1 MKIGNTTTRI
11 VVWTLT
17 GSILTTSCTNG
28 NMYALE
34 EMESSV
40 NEKDLNK
47 QLHVI
52 HIQLTKEQQIYLSK
66 LFNLS
71 DKIVKDRKFAKNFL
85 ANPKLYFHD
94 IQTRAGIKMETPNDL
109 STDASL
115 QNIVKALADD
125 DIAKAIEQNDIKQ
138 YLSLMYE
145 KGYLDETAKIN
156 DYYNLLSTEDKKAIL
171 ESLGLDT
178 NESALISVGAVVA
191 VFYMAVIA
199 VSWVGVAY
207 TVAGVVNA
215 AVGATV
221 VAYIGAVVK
230 TKVKTSGL
238 SNKVN
243 LSSNFDVYLL
253 TASEKNKRILFS
265 DENINTTVKDV
276 VQAYSDIFIKDA
288 TKANV
293 EDLEKFVN
301 LNLSKLPE
309 FSSKSYTLE

>member
-1 MKIGNTTTRI
+1 
-11 VVWTLT
+11 
-17 GSILTTSCTNG
+17 
-28 NMYALE
+28 
-34 EMESSV
+34 
-40 NEKDLNK
+40 
-47 QLHVI
+47 
-52 HIQLTKEQQIYLSK
+52 
-66 LFNLS
+66 
-71 DKIVKDRKFAKNFL
+71 
-85 ANPKLYFHD
+85 
-94 IQTRAGIKMETPNDL
+94 METPNDL

>member
-1 MKIGNTTTRI
+1 MKIRNTTTRI

-17 GSILTTSCTNG
+17 GSIFTTSCTNG
-28 NMYALE
+28 NMYVLE
-34 EMESSV
+34 ELESSI
-40 NEKDLNK
+40 NEKEQNK

-52 HIQLTKEQQIYLSK
+52 HIQLTKEQQIYLGK
-66 LFNLS
+66 LSDLS
-71 DKIVKDRKFAKNFL
+71 DKIVKDRKFAKKFL
-85 ANPKLYFHD
+85 ANPKLYFND
-94 IQTRAGIKMETPNDL
+94 IQTRAGINMIPANDL
-109 STDASL
+109 SIDASL
-115 QNIVKALADD
+115 ENIVKALADD

-138 YLSLMYE
+138 YLSLMHE

-156 DYYNLLSTEDKKAIL
+156 DYYNLLSTEDKKVLL

-178 NESALISVGAVVA
+178 NNEALISVGAVVA
-191 VFYMAVIA
+191 VFYMAVVA

-221 VAYIGAVVK
+221 LAYVGAVVK

-238 SNKVN
+238 SDKEK

-276 VQAYSDIFIKDA
+276 VQTYSDIFIKDA

-293 EDLEKFVN
+293 EDLEKFIN
-301 LNLSKLPE
+301 LNLSKLPG
-309 FSSKSYTLE
+309 FSDTSYILE